1 MNIERKSW
9 VLRVSGVFFT
19 PYKTRYAKHNPRIWK
34 KRGPERLD
42 FMQKNWGGGEREGG
56 IERTS
61 TRLQRSG
68 K

>member
-42 FMQKNWGGGEREGG
+42 FMQKNWGGGKGREG
-56 IERTS
+56 
-61 TRLQRSG
+61 
-68 K
+68 